1 MAKAGEQQQ
10 MINIILE
17 NIMKTST
24 VMKSKYKTDTEKSEE
39 KHLDE
44 NIIHTVQEKTN
55 IVEREVKT
63 EKKM

>member
-1 MAKAGEQQQ
+1 

-44 NIIHTVQEKTN
+44 NIIHTV
-55 IVEREVKT
+55 
-63 EKKM
+63 